1 MYSQCMAHCGK
12 RETRSDRTAKT
23 LEIESVVTHRSLA
36 VAADELMYVL
46 LRLLRRR
53 LLLLLQ

>member
-46 LRLLRRR
+46 LRLL
-53 LLLLLQ
+53 LLLLQ